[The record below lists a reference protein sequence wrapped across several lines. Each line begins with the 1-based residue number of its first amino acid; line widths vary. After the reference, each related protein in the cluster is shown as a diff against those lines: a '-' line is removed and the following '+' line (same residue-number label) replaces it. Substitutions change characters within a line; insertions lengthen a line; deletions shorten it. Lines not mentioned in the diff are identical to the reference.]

1 MAKQRIKLTPE
12 QRESVGKLAGL
23 LTQEQLAD
31 FLGVSRSTFKN
42 LLERDSELSSLY
54 KKGRAKVLAGVAQN
68 LVQKALDGNLTAA
81 IFYLKTQAS
90 WHEKPQQDSAADT
103 KPRAEQPT
111 EIIITAGELKAS

>member
-1 MAKQRIKLTPE
+1 MSKPKMKLTPE

-42 LLERDSELSSLY
+42 MLERDDELNNLY
-54 KKGRAKVLAGVAQN
+54 KKGRAKLLAGVAHN
-68 LVQKALDGNLTAA
+68 LAQKALDGNITAI

-90 WHEKPQQDSAADT
+90 WHEKPPQDHDT
-103 KPRAEQPT
+103 KPRTEQPT
-111 EIIITAGELKAS
+111 EIIITAGEEMHN